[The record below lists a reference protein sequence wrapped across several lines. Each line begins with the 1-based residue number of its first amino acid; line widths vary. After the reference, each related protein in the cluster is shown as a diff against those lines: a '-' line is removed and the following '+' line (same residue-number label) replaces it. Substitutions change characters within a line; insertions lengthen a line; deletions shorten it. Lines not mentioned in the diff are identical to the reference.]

1 MPIETDDYRKS
12 GRILHEA
19 LETGVA
25 MVQEGNLYT
34 DVAEAIESIIWEQA
48 APAFPVNISVNEV
61 AAHYTPAVND
71 MHRFRNGD
79 VVKIDAGVHVNGYIT
94 DSARTVVVGH
104 NNLHIKMVSA
114 VEEAL
119 DNAIT
124 IVKAGT
130 RVSDIGKTI
139 EETIDA
145 YGFKPIINLQG
156 HSLERYTLH
165 AGLSIPN
172 VTITSRRKLKVGEV
186 IAIEP
191 FATTGSGSV
200 VNGETG
206 HIYHLTG
213 RGQGAI
219 VQAIRQQFGTL
230 PFASRWMKHV
240 VDSERIQ
247 TTLRFLLR
255 RRYLRSYSVLLDSGG
270 GIVTQKEHTVIVTED
285 DCEVIT
291 SPHR

>member
-1 MPIETDDYRKS
+1 MPIETDCYRKS
-12 GRILHEA
+12 GRILYEA
-19 LETGVA
+19 LRTGIS
-25 MVQEGNLYT
+25 MVKEGKLYT
-34 DVAEAIESIIWEQA
+34 DVAEAIESIIWGQA

-61 AAHYTPAVND
+61 AAHYTPSVND
-71 MHRFRNGD
+71 THRFCNGD
-79 VVKIDAGVHVNGYIT
+79 VVKIDAGVHVDGYIT

-104 NNLHIKMVSA
+104 NSLYTKMILA

-124 IVKAGT
+124 IIKVGT
-130 RVSDIGKTI
+130 RIADIGKTI
-139 EETIDA
+139 EDTIGS

-172 VTITSRRKLKVGEV
+172 VATTSHRKLKVGEV

-191 FATTGSGSV
+191 FATAGRGSV
-200 VNGETG
+200 VNGEAG
-206 HIYHLTG
+206 HIYHLTS
-213 RGQGAI
+213 RGKGAV
-219 VQAIRQQFGTL
+219 VQAIKQQFGTL

-240 VDSERIQ
+240 VDPELIQ

-255 RRYLRSYSVLLDSGG
+255 RRYIHCYNVLLESGG
-270 GIVTQKEHTVIVTED
+270 GIVTQKEHTVIVTEGG
-285 DCEVIT
+285 CEVIT
-291 SPHR
+291 LPD